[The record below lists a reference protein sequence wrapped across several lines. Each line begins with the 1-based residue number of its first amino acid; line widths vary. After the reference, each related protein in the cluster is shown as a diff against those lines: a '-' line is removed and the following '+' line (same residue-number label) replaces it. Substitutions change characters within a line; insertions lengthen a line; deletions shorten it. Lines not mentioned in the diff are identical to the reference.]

1 MARVTVE
8 DCLAHVDNRFGLVI
22 LAAERARQIS
32 KGSTPLID
40 CANKPPVT
48 ALREIAAGKVQ
59 FKDDVSDTIE
69 RYLADLR
76 ARGQQASQ

>member
-1 MARVTVE
+1 VARVTVE
-8 DCLAHVDNRFGLVI
+8 DCLNHVDNRFGLVI

-40 CANKPPVT
+40 CSNKPPVT

-59 FKDDVSDTIE
+59 FKDEIRGTVE
-69 RYLADLR
+69 RYLADQR
-76 ARGQQASQ
+76 ARGQLPKQ